1 MEKDVEQSKNKSGMK
16 KDEIDAIVGM
26 KVLIVED
33 NELNLDIIQE
43 VLKERGLL
51 VTGAANGQIAVDLFG
66 GSSPG
71 TFDVILMDMHMP
83 VLDGV
88 EATKQIRAMGRSDA
102 KVIPILALTAN
113 DFEEDIRRT
122 REAGMND
129 HLTKPFDMD
138 KIFRVLAEYADHKE

>member
-1 MEKDVEQSKNKSGMK
+1 MEKEIERSENRANIKKREVDV
-16 KDEIDAIVGM
+16 IVGM

-33 NELNLDIIQE
+33 NELNLDIVQE
-43 VLKERGLL
+43 VLKERGLI
-51 VTGAANGQIAVDLFG
+51 VTGAANGQIAVDLFS
-66 GSSPG
+66 GSPPG

-88 EATKQIRAMGRSDA
+88 EATKQIRAMERSDA
-102 KVIPILALTAN
+102 RTIPILALTAN

-129 HLTKPFDMD
+129 HLTKPFDME
-138 KIFRVLAEYADHKE
+138 KIFGTLAEYAVHEK

>member
-1 MEKDVEQSKNKSGMK
+1 MEKEVEHSDNKSNIN
-16 KDEIDAIVGM
+16 KDEVDAIAGM
-26 KVLIVED
+26 KVLVVED

-43 VLKERGLL
+43 VLKERGLI

-66 GSSPG
+66 GSPPG

-88 EATKQIRAMGRSDA
+88 AATKQIRAMKRSDA
-102 KVIPILALTAN
+102 KTIPILALTAN

-122 REAGMND
+122 REAGMNE
-129 HLTKPFDMD
+129 HLTKPFDME
-138 KIFRVLAEYADHKE
+138 KIFDVLAEYVGHKD